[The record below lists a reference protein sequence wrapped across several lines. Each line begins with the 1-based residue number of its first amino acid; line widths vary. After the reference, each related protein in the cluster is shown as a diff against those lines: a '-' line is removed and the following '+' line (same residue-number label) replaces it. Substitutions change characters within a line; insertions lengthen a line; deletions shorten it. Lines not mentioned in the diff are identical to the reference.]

1 MSSARLPTTS
11 AREDRENLAILLR
24 EPFRLM
30 TDLLHERLAA
40 RGHGDVR
47 VAHGAVFQF
56 LDHEGTSVSEL
67 ARRARVTKQS
77 MAELVRHL
85 EERGYVERVPDP
97 LDRRARL
104 VLATARGREVL
115 AIARELAADLEA
127 RAAARLGGDRLE
139 DLRGLL
145 GELMAALPDPDEGA

>member
-1 MSSARLPTTS
+1 
-11 AREDRENLAILLR
+11 
-24 EPFRLM
+24 M
-30 TDLLHERLAA
+30 TDLLHARLAA
-40 RGHGDVR
+40 RGHADVR

-56 LDHEGTSVSEL
+56 LDDGGTSVSF

-97 LDRRARL
+97 RDRRARL
-104 VLATARGREVL
+104 VRATARGREVF
-115 AIARELAADLEA
+115 AIARKLAADLEA
-127 RAAARLGGDRLE
+127 RAAERLGRDRLE

-145 GELMAALPDPDEGA
+145 EELIAALPDPDPGA